1 MSLEGQ
7 LLDRK
12 SLRAVTGK
20 SANWDDIVKDCV
32 AFANATGGRLL
43 IGIEDGQGQPAP
55 DQRIPA
61 DLADTLRR
69 KVAERTVNVIVL
81 PDVATD
87 ANGGEYLQLRIPRAV
102 AVASTTD
109 GRYFIRVADQSKP
122 VTGDDVMRLA
132 SERTALP
139 WETQTTL
146 QIPRI
151 EADHA
156 KRGKLLQALRASDR
170 VKSSVKEK
178 TDDELLDHYQL
189 TQGETLTNLG
199 ILCVGRQHHRA
210 RLTTAPV
217 IQFIK
222 YDEHGQKVNK
232 LVWDDHTQNPIELI
246 GAPK

>member
-43 IGIEDGQGQPAP
+43 IGIEDGQEQPAP

-87 ANGGEYLQLRIPRAV
+87 ANGGEYLELRIPRAV

-122 VTGDDVMRLA
+122 VTGDDVHA
-132 SERTALP
+132 VGQRTYRPAVGDP
-139 WETQTTL
+139 DH
-146 QIPRI
+146 P
-151 EADHA
+151 ADSAH
-156 KRGKLLQALRASDR
+156 RGGSHQARKIVAGAAR
-170 VKSSVKEK
+170 V
-178 TDDELLDHYQL
+178 
-189 TQGETLTNLG
+189 
-199 ILCVGRQHHRA
+199 
-210 RLTTAPV
+210 
-217 IQFIK
+217 
-222 YDEHGQKVNK
+222 
-232 LVWDDHTQNPIELI
+232 
-246 GAPK
+246 